1 MILLNQRHKIF
12 IYFVITGYNDFTEL
26 SKYNTTHEL
35 ECFQKVFKG
44 EQNGKQSN
52 QVGLGR

>member
-35 ECFQKVFKG
+35 ECFQKIFKG
-44 EQNGKQSN
+44 E
-52 QVGLGR
+52 